1 MTKFFK
7 HGISVNNVYVPRNR
21 WTILFETI
29 LGLAWA
35 ILHQLSSKWQCR
47 LKVFLWKWFW
57 FTYNYTYQW
66 LVDKLDNDDIMSVNA
81 SEEAGKIPT
90 DELALRKKWSFPLR
104 ISSENAT
111 KSAGNC
117 EFGHIYWGNPY

>member
-1 MTKFFK
+1 MFTCQ
-7 HGISVNNVYVPRNR
+7 
-21 WTILFETI
+21 ETGEQFC
-29 LGLAWA
+29 LKPYLRGWWGAGGGLAWA

-47 LKVFLWKWFW
+47 LKVLWRWFW

-111 KSAGNC
+111 KSVGNC